1 MILTLLLSSKS
12 LWSQTNEQKDSLVVV
27 SIELIKE
34 ANLKLAEGKYYKNLA
49 DKQQELIFD
58 LEELNY
64 SKNEK
69 IKGLET
75 NMYKL
80 YDENKQYKDI
90 NSYLEHSLNKSKKA
104 NYILGSV
111 ALTTTII
118 AVLSIII
125 Q

>member
-64 SKNEK
+64 AKNEK

>member
-34 ANLKLAEGKYYKNLA
+34 ANIKLAEGKYYKNLA

-64 SKNEK
+64 AKNEK

>member
-12 LWSQTNEQKDSLVVV
+12 LWSQTNNQKDSLVVV

-34 ANLKLAEGKYYKNLA
+34 ANLKLAEGKYYKDLA

-64 SKNEK
+64 AKSEK

>member
-64 SKNEK
+64 SKSEK

-90 NSYLEHSLNKSKKA
+90 NSYLEHSLNKVKK
-104 NYILGSV
+104 L
-111 ALTTTII
+111 II
-118 AVLSIII
+118 Y
-125 Q
+125 

>member
-34 ANLKLAEGKYYKNLA
+34 ANIKLAEGKYYKNLA

-64 SKNEK
+64 AKSEK

-90 NSYLEHSLNKSKKA
+90 NNYLEHSLNKSKKT
-104 NYILGSV
+104 NYILGGI

-118 AVLSIII
+118 TVLSIII

>member
-34 ANLKLAEGKYYKNLA
+34 ANIKLAEGKYYKNLA

-64 SKNEK
+64 AKSEK

-90 NSYLEHSLNKSKKA
+90 NNYLEHSLNKSKKA

>member
-12 LWSQTNEQKDSLVVV
+12 LWSQTNEQKDSLVIV

-64 SKNEK
+64 AKNEK

>member
-1 MILTLLLSSKS
+1 MISTLLLSSKS

-27 SIELIKE
+27 PIELIKE
-34 ANLKLAEGKYYKNLA
+34 ANLKLAEGKYYKDLA
-49 DKQQELIFD
+49 NKQEELIFD

-64 SKNEK
+64 SKSEK

-75 NMYKL
+75 NMFKL
-80 YDENKQYKDI
+80 YDENKQYKDV
-90 NSYLEHSLNKSKKA
+90 NAYLENSLNKSKKV

>member
-64 SKNEK
+64 SKSEK

>member
-64 SKNEK
+64 AKSEK

-90 NSYLEHSLNKSKKA
+90 NNYLEHSLNKSKKT
-104 NYILGSV
+104 NYILGGI

-118 AVLSIII
+118 TVLSIII

>member
-64 SKNEK
+64 AKSEK

>member
-34 ANLKLAEGKYYKNLA
+34 ANIKLAEGKYYKNLA

-64 SKNEK
+64 AKSEK

-90 NSYLEHSLNKSKKA
+90 NSYLEHSLNKSKKT
-104 NYILGSV
+104 NYILGGI

-118 AVLSIII
+118 TVLSIII

>member
-64 SKNEK
+64 AKSEK

-90 NSYLEHSLNKSKKA
+90 NSYLEHSLNKSKKT
-104 NYILGSV
+104 NYILGGV

-118 AVLSIII
+118 AALSIII

>member
-34 ANLKLAEGKYYKNLA
+34 ANIKLAEGKYYKNLA

-64 SKNEK
+64 AKSEK

-90 NSYLEHSLNKSKKA
+90 NSYLEHSLNKSKKT
-104 NYILGSV
+104 NYILGGV

-118 AVLSIII
+118 TVLSIII

>member
-49 DKQQELIFD
+49 NEQQELIFD

-64 SKNEK
+64 AKNEK

>member
-34 ANLKLAEGKYYKNLA
+34 ANIKLAEGKYYKNLA

-64 SKNEK
+64 AKSEK

>member
-49 DKQQELIFD
+49 NEQQELIFD

-64 SKNEK
+64 AKNEK

-90 NSYLEHSLNKSKKA
+90 NSYLEHSLNKSKKT
-104 NYILGSV
+104 NYILGGI

-118 AVLSIII
+118 TVLSIII

>member
-64 SKNEK
+64 SKSEK

-90 NSYLEHSLNKSKKA
+90 NSYLENSLNKSKKA

>member
-34 ANLKLAEGKYYKNLA
+34 ANIKLAEGKYYKNLA

-64 SKNEK
+64 AKSEK

-90 NSYLEHSLNKSKKA
+90 NNYLEHSLNKSKKT
-104 NYILGSV
+104 NYILGGV

-118 AVLSIII
+118 TVLSIII